1 VSKFSIFIYKTVI
14 FNKKTINIM
23 TERIARFNELTPSTL
38 PFVEGRI
45 EGHKERKNYSIVGP
59 GVAEDSQQSVK
70 ISEPHGYNLGAVSA
84 NPKNGSGL
92 HSHTTAEVFLIYSGN
107 WRFYWGAD
115 GRNEII
121 LSKGDII
128 SMPTNMFRGFENAG
142 NEEGLIFVVLGNDDP
157 GIITWVPNVLIK
169 AKETGLALL
178 DDNSLVDL
186 KESEIPPN
194 RKLLEPITNEMLQ
207 KFDNYQIN
215 EIEKFICRFKNQTN
229 HEIDLK
235 NGIKLIQII
244 GSNFSDNKYDHLINH
259 NTGFNL
265 SILKA
270 KKGLIE
276 DLIFDKP
283 TILFSQK
290 GTWKVKIEKDE
301 FNINSKDTFSL
312 PLNTK
317 FSISI
322 DNNEECFL
330 NCVSKA

>member
-1 VSKFSIFIYKTVI
+1 
-14 FNKKTINIM
+14 M
-23 TERIARFNELTPSTL
+23 TERIARFNELTPSAL

-70 ISEPHGYNLGAVSA
+70 ISKPHGYNLGAVSA

-115 GRNEII
+115 GKNEII
-121 LSKGDII
+121 LSQGDII

-142 NEEGLIFVVLGNDDP
+142 KEEGLIFVVLSNDDP

-186 KESEIPPN
+186 NESEIPPN
-194 RKLLEPITNEMLQ
+194 KKLLEPITNEMLQ
-207 KFDNYQIN
+207 KFDNYPIN
-215 EIEKFICRFKNQTN
+215 EIEKFICRFKNQHN

-244 GSNFSDNKYDHLINH
+244 GNNFSNKNYNYLIDH

-270 KKGLIE
+270 KTGKIG
-276 DLIFDKP
+276 DLIFKKP

-290 GTWKVKIEKDE
+290 GSWKI
-301 FNINSKDTFSL
+301 NIANEELVINAKDTFSV
-312 PLNTK
+312 PTNTK
-317 FSISI
+317 LNISV
-322 DNNEECFL
+322 ESAEHCYL
-330 NCVSKA
+330 NCVSKI